1 MINYSMEGRTYRF
14 FKGPGPPL
22 YPYGY
27 GLSYTYFKYTFL
39 DINPKIIRGETNI
52 TVSVGLAN
60 VGSYDSDEVLIT
72 NNLCLVVSSK
82 KQNPHGSADPNRSQ
96 KMSHILNYNIKI
108 WFIFRTLLMDRCHR
122 HPYNPFY

>member
-1 MINYSMEGRTYRF
+1 MEGRTYRF

-39 DINPKIIRGETNI
+39 DINPKIIRGETNV

-72 NNLCLVVSSK
+72 NNLCLGVSSK
-82 KQNPHGSADPNRSQ
+82 KQIPHGHADPKRSQ
-96 KMSHILNYNIKI
+96 KMSRILNYNIKI
-108 WFIFRTLLMDRCHR
+108 WLIFKIILTDSCHR
-122 HPYNPFY
+122 HPYSLF